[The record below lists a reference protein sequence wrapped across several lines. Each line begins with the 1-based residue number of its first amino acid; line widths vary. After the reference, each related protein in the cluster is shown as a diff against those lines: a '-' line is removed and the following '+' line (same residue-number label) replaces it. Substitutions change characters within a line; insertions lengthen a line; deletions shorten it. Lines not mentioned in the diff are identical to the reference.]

1 MKNFVAGVIALIVGF
16 FTVTLAAIMGLFI
29 GIAALIARPFIKKKV
44 AAAYAEAVKQQS
56 QSGAH
61 ENNSTVIDGEFDDI
75 TDKPQGSNRSQAQT
89 SAGQFNQLP
98 QSS

>member
-16 FTVTLAAIMGLFI
+16 FTVTLAAVMGLFI

-56 QSGAH
+56 QSDDHMGNA
-61 ENNSTVIDGEFDDI
+61 TVIDGEFDDI
-75 TDKPQGSNRSQAQT
+75 TERAETRTHSQAR
-89 SAGQFNQLP
+89 QFNQLP
-98 QSS
+98 QS